1 MHIDELKIVYLL
13 PVVTVEVV
21 TVDVVDVAEKKEK
34 SKRKE
39 KMIHKKKYMMSWM
52 C

>member
-13 PVVTVEVV
+13 PVVTVEGV

-34 SKRKE
+34 SKRK
-39 KMIHKKKYMMSWM
+39 YDS
-52 C
+52 